1 VAALVAPWCEACSR
15 HRGQVKERRPA
26 AAEACA
32 STLRQLCWL
41 LLKAPD
47 DLTADEQAYLTRL
60 YHACP
65 QVAVAE
71 ALVEEFGAVLRERD
85 VEGLYTWLRGLRR
98 AASRNC
104 KGAPGVSDWI
114 VRPSRRPC
122 ASTGATGRW
131 REK

>member
-1 VAALVAPWCEACSR
+1 MAVARPLARGVLPPSGPGQRAPPDCGGSLCLYAYTPR
-15 HRGQVKERRPA
+15 QV
-26 AAEACA
+26 
-32 STLRQLCWL
+32 CWL
-41 LLKAPD
+41 LLKAPA
-47 DLTADEQAYLTRL
+47 DLPADEQASLTRL

-104 KGAPGVSDWI
+104 KGAPGVSGWI
-114 VRPSRRPC
+114 VRPSRRTA
-122 ASTGATGRW
+122 ASTGATGR
-131 REK
+131 

>member
-32 STLRQLCWL
+32 STPRQLCWL

-60 YHACP
+60 YHACL

-71 ALVEEFGAVLRERD
+71 ALVEEFGAVLPERD
-85 VEGLYTWLRGLRR
+85 VEGLYTWLRG
-98 AASRNC
+98 AEASGIKGNC
-104 KGAPGVSDWI
+104 KGTPGVSGWI

-122 ASTGATGRW
+122 ASTGATGR
-131 REK
+131 